1 MTKVLIDDVPYV
13 PVPQL
18 VPEAKSIAAL
28 EVRFDSDAGD
38 NLSIREYLSKLL
50 LGVWDEGEGFDGKR
64 PFGNSSWESEP
75 IGALGRAGFISGR
88 MEDGYFEPF
97 NNREAEA
104 FVRGLI
110 CAMCGV
116 PS

>member
-1 MTKVLIDDVPYV
+1 MRVLIDDVAFV
-13 PVPQL
+13 PVRNLP
-18 VPEAKSIAAL
+18 PEATPIAAL

-64 PFGNSSWESEP
+64 PFGNSGWESEP
-75 IGALGRAGFISGR
+75 IGALGQAGFIVGK
-88 MEDGYFEPF
+88 MEDGYFEPMS
-97 NNREAEA
+97 RRDAEK

-110 CAMCGV
+110 VAMCGV
-116 PS
+116 PA